1 MIDYA
6 LKDLLLRS
14 DTDKQLRIRSD
25 IGNITNADLEGGTFT
40 LNESLC
46 DDDYFR
52 FGACVPSNIGFTVH
66 NTVLPL
72 INKKLMVDL
81 MLNGNST
88 ERLDIGEYFVTSDT
102 PTADR
107 KKRNVTAYDAL
118 YKVVNTDVSD
128 WYNSFFPNTNT
139 RKTVKQLRDSF
150 FAYFGI
156 TQKEQTLVND
166 SMVVAK
172 TIQPEE
178 LSGKVVAEA
187 ICEINGCFGHIGRDG
202 KMQYIY
208 LNPSIEGLYPSN
220 DLYPSDNLFPRAANA
235 ELISKQTYIPPLEYE
250 TFLVHGIT
258 GVQIRKEENDV
269 GATVGTTEN
278 VYVVQN
284 NFLVYGKSSDELNT
298 IGNNILSKIRGLEY
312 RPFRVKAKGNP
323 CLEIGDA
330 VRLNTSE
337 QKIESYIMHRTIKGV
352 QQMFD
357 EYTAK
362 GREYLPKNL
371 NSTKEQIRELQGKT
385 NTLTRTVDE
394 TRSELRNTAEGLHSE
409 IVQTAT
415 DIRSE
420 ISDTENGLES
430 QITQTASDIR
440 SEVSNTASGLQSQ
453 INQNAQQIQL
463 KITAGEAQYM
473 INLAIDG
480 ITLTADQIRLEGYTT
495 INGNFSIDESG
506 NATISNSSRSAKM
519 TGSGFEI
526 SQNNSQR
533 RLVLSD
539 SAMWLY
545 GQYGNARLLQFLD
558 NNNDVFFGSRNGDY
572 DFNLDC
578 DTAIIT
584 SLNCTRING
593 YTPITSEN
601 ISDYLTSLESRIS
614 ALESQIA
621 SLNTNQI
628 SGDFRTGNNG
638 AYMAMKNSTGNQYLA
653 TTEWVINYVT
663 NKLG

>member
-25 IGNITNADLEGGTFT
+25 IGNITNADLEGGTFA

-46 DDDYFR
+46 DDDYLR
-52 FGACVPSNIGFTVH
+52 FGACVPSSISFTVH

-72 INKKLMVDL
+72 INKKLTLDL
-81 MLNGNST
+81 MLNGKST
-88 ERLDIGEYFVTSDT
+88 ERLDIGEYFVTADT

-118 YKVVNTDVSD
+118 YKVVNTDVAD

-166 SMVVAK
+166 SMVVSK

-202 KMQYIY
+202 KMEYIY

-220 DLYPSDNLFPRAANA
+220 DLYPSDNLFPKAANA

-250 TFLVHGIT
+250 TFLVRGIT

-269 GATVGTTEN
+269 GVTVGTSEN
-278 VYVVQN
+278 QYVIQN
-284 NFLVYGKSSDELNT
+284 NFLVYGKSSAELT
-298 IGNNILSKIRGLEY
+298 EIGNNILSKISGLEY
-312 RPFRVKAKGNP
+312 RPFHTKAKGNP
-323 CLEIGDA
+323 CLEVGDA

-337 QKIESYIMHRTIKGV
+337 QKIESYIMQRTIKGV

-362 GREYLPKNL
+362 GREYLPKKL
-371 NSTKEQIRELQGKT
+371 NGTKAQIKELQGKT

-394 TRSELRNTAEGLHSE
+394 TRSELADTTAGLHSE
-409 IVQTAT
+409 IVQAAGE
-415 DIRSE
+415 IR
-420 ISDTENGLES
+420 
-430 QITQTASDIR
+430 Q
-440 SEVSNTASGLQSQ
+440 EVADSAEGLQAQ
-453 INQNAQQIQL
+453 IDLQAKQIQL
-463 KITAGEAQYM
+463 RLTYGEVVSLIDIT
-473 INLAIDG
+473 IDG
-480 ITLTADQIRLEGYTT
+480 VTIDADQINLEGYTT

-526 SQNNSQR
+526 SQNNSSR
-533 RLVLSD
+533 KLVLSD

-558 NNNDVFFGSRNGDY
+558 NNNDVFFGSKNGAY
-572 DFNLDC
+572 DFYFDC
-578 DTAIIT
+578 DVANCT

-593 YTPITSEN
+593 HTPITSGN
-601 ISDYLTSLESRIS
+601 ISDYIASLESRIS
-614 ALESQIA
+614 ALESK
-621 SLNTNQI
+621 
-628 SGDFRTGNNG
+628 G
-638 AYMAMKNSTGNQYLA
+638 
-653 TTEWVINYVT
+653 E
-663 NKLG
+663 

>member
-25 IGNITNADLEGGTFT
+25 IGNITNADLESGTFT

-46 DDDYFR
+46 DDDYLR
-52 FGACVPSNIGFTVH
+52 FGACIPSSISFTVH

-72 INKKLMVDL
+72 INKKLTLDL
-81 MLNGNST
+81 MLNGKSA
-88 ERLDIGEYFVTSDT
+88 ERLDIGEYFVTADT

-118 YKVVNTDVSD
+118 YKVVNTDVAD

-166 SMVVAK
+166 SVVVTK

-178 LSGKVVAEA
+178 LSGKVVAES

-202 KMQYIY
+202 KMEYIY

-235 ELISKQTYIPPLEYE
+235 ELISNQTYIPPLEYE
-250 TFLVHGIT
+250 TFLVRGIT

-269 GATVGTTEN
+269 GATVGNTEN
-278 VYVVQN
+278 VYVIQN
-284 NFLVYGKSSDELNT
+284 NFLVYGKSSAELT
-298 IGNNILSKIRGLEY
+298 EIGNNILSKIRGLEY

-323 CLEIGDA
+323 CLEVGDA

-337 QKIESYIMHRTIKGV
+337 QKIESYIMQRTIKGV

-371 NSTKEQIRELQGKT
+371 NSAKEQIRELQGKT

-394 TRSELRNTAEGLHSE
+394 TRSELKNTAEGLHSE
-409 IVQTAT
+409 IVQTAEKFESDLSNT
-415 DIRSE
+415 TSGLHSE
-420 ISDTENGLES
+420 IE
-430 QITQTASDIR
+430 QTAGEIR
-440 SEVSNTASGLQSQ
+440 QEVVDAEEGLQAQ
-453 INQNAQQIQL
+453 IDLQAKQIQL
-463 KITAGEAQYM
+463 RITQGEAEAL
-473 INLAIDG
+473 IDIAIDG
-480 ITLTADQIRLEGYTT
+480 ITLNADQINLNGYTT
-495 INGNFSIDESG
+495 INGNFSIDENGDMVLSSG
-506 NATISNSSRSAKM
+506 SMSVRATE
-519 TGSGFEI
+519 SGFYM
-526 SQNNSQR
+526 QNNSNGYSCR
-533 RLVLSD
+533 FGTNAIRYESGVPGIFKLFTINGNNVEIGGTNGGSHTLSI
-539 SAMWLY
+539 L
-545 GQYGNARLLQFLD
+545 
-558 NNNDVFFGSRNGDY
+558 
-572 DFNLDC
+572 C
-578 DTAIIT
+578 DT
-584 SLNCTRING
+584 ING
-593 YTPITSEN
+593 NTPITGGN
-601 ISDYLTSLESRIS
+601 ISSYIKNYDSDIQQLNESISALNSTISGISTELTNLGQQYWALEQRIS
-614 ALESQIA
+614 ALEK
-621 SLNTNQI
+621 
-628 SGDFRTGNNG
+628 GG
-638 AYMAMKNSTGNQYLA
+638 
-653 TTEWVINYVT
+653 
-663 NKLG
+663 

>member
-25 IGNITNADLEGGTFT
+25 IGNITNADLESGTFT

-46 DDDYFR
+46 DDDYLR
-52 FGACVPSNIGFTVH
+52 FGACVPSSISFTVH

-81 MLNGNST
+81 MLNGKST
-88 ERLDIGEYFVTSDT
+88 ERLDIGEYFVTADT

-118 YKVVNTDVSD
+118 YKVINTDVAD

-156 TQKEQTLVND
+156 AQKEQTLVND
-166 SMVVAK
+166 SVVVSK

-202 KMQYIY
+202 KMQYVELEQGI
-208 LNPSIEGLYPSN
+208 IGIYPSN
-220 DLYPSDNLFPRAANA
+220 ELFPSDELFPRSATG
-235 ELISKQTYIPPLEYE
+235 EFISKQTYVPPCEYE
-250 TFLVHGIT
+250 SHLVQGIT
-258 GVQIRKEENDV
+258 GLQIRKEENDV
-269 GATVGTTEN
+269 GVTVGTSDN
-278 VYVVQN
+278 QYVIQN
-284 NFLVYGKSSDELNT
+284 NFLVYGKSSDELTT
-298 IGNNILSKIRGLEY
+298 IANNIMERIRMIIY

-323 CLEIGDA
+323 CLEVGDA

-337 QKIESYIMHRTIKGV
+337 QKIESYIMQRTIKGV

-357 EYTAK
+357 EYTAR
-362 GREYLPKNL
+362 GREYLPKKL
-371 NSTKEQIRELQGKT
+371 NSTKEQIRELQGRTLKIIKENDEFRILME
-385 NTLTRTVDE
+385 NTVT
-394 TRSELRNTAEGLHSE
+394 
-409 IVQTAT
+409 
-415 DIRSE
+415 
-420 ISDTENGLES
+420 GLEEEIAVLEGNIKLRVTRGQVES
-430 QITQTASDIR
+430 MI
-440 SEVSNTASGLQSQ
+440 EVALDEVTISS
-453 INQNAQQIQL
+453 
-463 KITAGEAQYM
+463 
-473 INLAIDG
+473 
-480 ITLTADQIRLEGYTT
+480 DQISLEGYTT

-506 NATISNSSRSAKM
+506 NAKISGNSRSAQM
-519 TGSGFEI
+519 TSNGFEI

-539 SAMWLY
+539 SAMILY
-545 GQYGNARLLQFLD
+545 GQYGSAKLLQFLD
-558 NNNDVFFGSRNGDY
+558 NNNDVFFGSRNGSY
-572 DFNLDC
+572 NFSIDC
-578 DTAIIT
+578 DVAICT

-593 YTPITSEN
+593 YTPITSGN
-601 ISDYLTSLESRIS
+601 IGDYIADLESRIA
-614 ALESQIA
+614 ALE
-621 SLNTNQI
+621 
-628 SGDFRTGNNG
+628 
-638 AYMAMKNSTGNQYLA
+638 
-653 TTEWVINYVT
+653 
-663 NKLG
+663 NKGG

>member
-46 DDDYFR
+46 DDDYLR
-52 FGACVPSNIGFTVH
+52 FGACVPSSISFTVH

-72 INKKLMVDL
+72 INKKLTLDL
-81 MLNGNST
+81 MLNGKST
-88 ERLDIGEYFVTSDT
+88 ERLDIGEYFVTADT

-118 YKVVNTDVSD
+118 YKVVNTDVAD

-156 TQKEQTLVND
+156 AQKEQTLVND
-166 SMVVAK
+166 SIVVSK

-202 KMQYIY
+202 KMEYIY

-220 DLYPSDNLFPRAANA
+220 DLYPSDNLFPKAANA
-235 ELISKQTYIPPLEYE
+235 ELISKQTYIPPCEYE
-250 TFLVHGIT
+250 TFLVRGIT

-278 VYVVQN
+278 VYVIQN

-323 CLEIGDA
+323 CLEVGDA

-337 QKIESYIMHRTIKGV
+337 QKIESYIMQRTIKGV

-362 GREYLPKNL
+362 GREYLPKQL
-371 NSTKEQIRELQGKT
+371 NGTKAQLKELQGKT

-394 TRSELRNTAEGLHSE
+394 TRSELKNSAEGLHSE
-409 IVQTAT
+409 IVQTAEKFESDLSNT
-415 DIRSE
+415 TSGLHSE
-420 ISDTENGLES
+420 IV
-430 QITQTASDIR
+430 QTAGEIR
-440 SEVSNTASGLQSQ
+440 QEVADSAEGLQAQ
-453 INQNAQQIQL
+453 IDLQAKQIQL
-463 KITAGEAQYM
+463 RITEGEAKSL

-480 ITLTADQIRLEGYTT
+480 IELTADQISLEGYTT
-495 INGNFSIDESG
+495 INGNFSIDE
-506 NATISNSSRSAKM
+506 
-519 TGSGFEI
+519 
-526 SQNNSQR
+526 
-533 RLVLSD
+533 
-539 SAMWLY
+539 
-545 GQYGNARLLQFLD
+545 
-558 NNNDVFFGSRNGDY
+558 NG
-572 DFNLDC
+572 
-578 DTAIIT
+578 TAIFKSESSTMTVEGGYVKMNGPQGTLIFAGPWIRFKPLDEVSKNFIRIDT
-584 SLNCTRING
+584 TGKIRVGDGSLPTYIDGSSVSIKG
-593 YTPITSEN
+593 YSPITEEN
-601 ISDYLTSLESRIS
+601 IDSYVPDVSGLLDRIQSLENQLANLTVPTNS
-614 ALESQIA
+614 
-621 SLNTNQI
+621 NQI
-628 SGDFRTGNNG
+628 DGDFRTGDNG
-638 AYMAMKNSTGNQYLA
+638 SYMAMKNSTGNQYLA
-653 TTEWVINYVT
+653 TTEWVVNYVT

>member
-46 DDDYFR
+46 DDDYLR
-52 FGACVPSNIGFTVH
+52 FGACIPSSISFTVH

-72 INKKLMVDL
+72 INKKLAVDL
-81 MLNGNST
+81 MLNGKST
-88 ERLDIGEYFVTSDT
+88 ERLDIGEYYVTSDA

-118 YKVVNTDVSD
+118 YKVVNADVAD

-166 SMVVAK
+166 SMVVSK

-202 KMQYIY
+202 KMEYIY

-220 DLYPSDNLFPRAANA
+220 DLYPSDNLFPKAANA
-235 ELISKQTYIPPLEYE
+235 ELISNQTYIPPLEYE
-250 TFLVHGIT
+250 SFLVRGIT

-278 VYVVQN
+278 VYVIQN
-284 NFLVYGKSSDELNT
+284 NFLVYGKSSAELT
-298 IGNNILSKIRGLEY
+298 EIGNNILSKISGLEY
-312 RPFRVKAKGNP
+312 RPFHVKAKGNP
-323 CLEIGDA
+323 CLEVGDS

-337 QKIESYIMHRTIKGV
+337 QKIESYIMQRTIKGV

-371 NSTKEQIRELQGKT
+371 NSTKEQIRDLQGKT
-385 NTLTRTVDE
+385 NKLTRTVDE
-394 TRSELRNTAEGLHSE
+394 TRSELADTAAGLHSE
-409 IVQTAT
+409 IVQTAGQ
-415 DIRSE
+415 IRTE
-420 ISDTENGLES
+420 VADTAN
-430 QITQTASDIR
+430 
-440 SEVSNTASGLQSQ
+440 GLQSQ
-453 INQNAQQIQL
+453 INQNARQIEL
-463 KITAGEAQYM
+463 RVTEGEAVGL
-473 INLAIDG
+473 IA
-480 ITLTADQIRLEGYTT
+480 LTVGGMTFKADQIKLEGYTT
-495 INGNFSIDESG
+495 INGNFSINKNGNMVIDGGNGTTMTVNGGYIKLESSSG
-506 NATISNSSRSAKM
+506 NVQIGIGGIRQDSTWLARKFS
-519 TGSGFEI
+519 GSVRIGDDSVPTVI
-526 SQNNSQR
+526 DG
-533 RLVLSD
+533 SD
-539 SAMWLY
+539 
-545 GQYGNARLLQFLD
+545 
-558 NNNDVFFGSRNGDY
+558 V
-572 DFNLDC
+572 
-578 DTAIIT
+578 T
-584 SLNCTRING
+584 ING
-593 YTPITSEN
+593 ATPITSAN
-601 ISDYLTSLESRIS
+601 IGVYLASLEARVS
-614 ALESQIA
+614 ALESK
-621 SLNTNQI
+621 
-628 SGDFRTGNNG
+628 GG
-638 AYMAMKNSTGNQYLA
+638 
-653 TTEWVINYVT
+653 
-663 NKLG
+663 

>member
-25 IGNITNADLEGGTFT
+25 IGNITNTDLESGTFT

-46 DDDYFR
+46 DDDYLR
-52 FGACVPSNIGFTVH
+52 FGACIPSSISFTVH

-81 MLNGNST
+81 MLNGKST
-88 ERLDIGEYFVTSDT
+88 ERLDIGEYFVTADT

-118 YKVVNTDVSD
+118 YKVVNTEVAD

-166 SMVVAK
+166 SVVVTK

-178 LSGKVVAEA
+178 LSGKMVAEA

-202 KMQYIY
+202 KMEYIY

-220 DLYPSDNLFPRAANA
+220 DLYPSDNLFPREASG
-235 ELISKQTYIPPLEYE
+235 ELISKQTYVPPCEYE

-269 GATVGTTEN
+269 GAPVGTTEN

-284 NFLVYGKSSDELNT
+284 NFLVYGKSSDELTT

-312 RPFRVKAKGNP
+312 RPFHVKAKGNP
-323 CLEIGDA
+323 CLEVGDA

-337 QKIESYIMHRTIKGV
+337 QKIESYIMQRTIKGV

-362 GREYLPKNL
+362 GREYLGNNL
-371 NSTKEQIRELQGKT
+371 NTTANKIRELQGKT
-385 NTLTRTVDE
+385 LKIIRENDEFRILMENKLTGLTEELAIVEGEIALRV
-394 TRSELRNTAEGLHSE
+394 TRGEVGSMISVALDNVT
-409 IVQTAT
+409 
-415 DIRSE
+415 IRS
-420 ISDTENGLES
+420 N
-430 QITQTASDIR
+430 
-440 SEVSNTASGLQSQ
+440 
-453 INQNAQQIQL
+453 QIQ
-463 KITAGEAQYM
+463 
-473 INLAIDG
+473 
-480 ITLTADQIRLEGYTT
+480 LEGYTT
-495 INGNFSIDESG
+495 INGGFSVDRNG
-506 NATISNSSRSAKM
+506 NAILTKGNTVAQVSSNGIVISSLGNVQATYGYNAIIMGGKIPIFFNASTGKLDISADTINNSVPVTASNISTYLLPIQMDISNMLQTIQELSA
-519 TGSGFEI
+519 
-526 SQNNSQR
+526 R
-533 RLVLSD
+533 V
-539 SAMWLY
+539 
-545 GQYGNARLLQFLD
+545 
-558 NNNDVFFGSRNGDY
+558 
-572 DFNLDC
+572 
-578 DTAIIT
+578 
-584 SLNCTRING
+584 
-593 YTPITSEN
+593 
-601 ISDYLTSLESRIS
+601 S
-614 ALESQIA
+614 ALEA
-621 SLNTNQI
+621 K
-628 SGDFRTGNNG
+628 G
-638 AYMAMKNSTGNQYLA
+638 
-653 TTEWVINYVT
+653 V
-663 NKLG
+663 

>member
-46 DDDYFR
+46 DDDYLR
-52 FGACVPSNIGFTVH
+52 FGACIPSSISFTVH

-72 INKKLMVDL
+72 INKKLTVDL
-81 MLNGNST
+81 MLNGKST
-88 ERLDIGEYFVTSDT
+88 ERLDIGEYYVTSDT

-107 KKRNVTAYDAL
+107 KKRNVAAYDAL
-118 YKVVNTDVSD
+118 YKVVNTDVAD

-166 SMVVAK
+166 SVVVSK

-202 KMQYIY
+202 KIEYIY

-269 GATVGTTEN
+269 GAPVGTTEN

-298 IGNNILSKIRGLEY
+298 IANNLLSKIRGLEY
-312 RPFRVKAKGNP
+312 RPFHVKAKGNP
-323 CLEIGDA
+323 CLEVGDA

-337 QKIESYIMHRTIKGV
+337 QKVESYIMQRTIKGV

-362 GREYLPKNL
+362 GREYLGNNL
-371 NSTKEQIRELQGKT
+371 NTTANKIRELQGS
-385 NTLTRTVDE
+385 TLKIIKENDEFRILMEDTV
-394 TRSELRNTAEGLHSE
+394 T
-409 IVQTAT
+409 
-415 DIRSE
+415 
-420 ISDTENGLES
+420 GLEEEIAVLEGNIKLRVTRGQVES
-430 QITQTASDIR
+430 MIEVALDEVTVRSD
-440 SEVSNTASGLQSQ
+440 Q
-453 INQNAQQIQL
+453 IN
-463 KITAGEAQYM
+463 
-473 INLAIDG
+473 
-480 ITLTADQIRLEGYTT
+480 LEGYTT
-495 INGNFSIDESG
+495 INGNFSIDENGNMVLTDENGNNVTMRNGGIECRNSSDTSAVG
-506 NATISNSSRSAKM
+506 YSYNGVLIQHNNATHRLFGLGSSGIVMGYSNRPIAD
-519 TGSGFEI
+519 I
-526 SQNNSQR
+526 N
-533 RLVLSD
+533 
-539 SAMWLY
+539 
-545 GQYGNARLLQFLD
+545 
-558 NNNDVFFGSRNGDY
+558 
-572 DFNLDC
+572 
-578 DTAIIT
+578 T
-584 SLNCTRING
+584 SKING
-593 YTPITSEN
+593 YTPITRGN
-601 ISDYLTSLESRIS
+601 IDSYLESLLNRIESLENQL
-614 ALESQIA
+614 AN
-621 SLNTNQI
+621 LNIPTSSNQI
-628 SGDFRTGNNG
+628 DGDFRTGNNG

-653 TTEWVINYVT
+653 TTEWVMNYVA